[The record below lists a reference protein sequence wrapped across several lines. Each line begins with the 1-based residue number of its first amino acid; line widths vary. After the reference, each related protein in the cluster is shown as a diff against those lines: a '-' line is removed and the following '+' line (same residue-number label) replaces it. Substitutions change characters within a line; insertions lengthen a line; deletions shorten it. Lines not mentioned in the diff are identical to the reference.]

1 MPCNVLKTPS
11 PNCVD
16 TYPNTDKSLLF
27 KRPVIGAAKSGEYVR
42 LESESLASFSSSFST
57 RTSSSSLIHLTPSS
71 PCFQRTT
78 APLQDAS
85 YLAFTI
91 FRRLPLFGPLHPI
104 LAPSYGKHRQQQCL
118 CSHRYRHDLPYDGP
132 EACFH
137 LCRQNL
143 CQRCRCQGGSE
154 VAPGE
159 LFFFNPRCWRADEPV
174 TQSAHNFII
183 FIRTRMSLSIPPP
196 LVRLPRALTPRL
208 PAMSPLMLIAR
219 LLLLALST
227 IKSFTKLSWR
237 KSIRTSECIIP
248 KITGYFS
255 NSHQVLSLLQQ
266 HQSACCQVPGCSH
279 CKHQGRGR
287 CLVCE

>member
-1 MPCNVLKTPS
+1 MQIPLKDGAFRMQAMPCIVLKTPS

-27 KRPVIGAAKSGEYVR
+27 KRPVIGAAKSDEYVR

-57 RTSSSSLIHLTPSS
+57 RTSSSSLIHLTPLS

-85 YLAFTI
+85 YLAFAI

-132 EACFH
+132 EACFY

-174 TQSAHNFII
+174 TRLITLLS
-183 FIRTRMSLSIPPP
+183 SLEQECHYRFHRHWCGCHVPS
-196 LVRLPRALTPRL
+196 RQGCPRCR
-208 PAMSPLMLIAR
+208 R
-219 LLLLALST
+219 
-227 IKSFTKLSWR
+227 
-237 KSIRTSECIIP
+237 
-248 KITGYFS
+248 
-255 NSHQVLSLLQQ
+255 
-266 HQSACCQVPGCSH
+266 
-279 CKHQGRGR
+279 
-287 CLVCE
+287 